1 MAVFLNSISLLSN
14 MKQNKK
20 SVSGKKAKVVSNKWS
35 LVERLAGFVEL
46 GRPMEWS
53 KSLLNMLIAML
64 MAFYVYSAGVNLWI
78 FAAGFFSV
86 AFLWSG
92 LYALNDFTDWRI
104 DFLHPVKK
112 NRPIPSGKVSP
123 SQGFLF
129 SLILIVISY
138 FIAFSLNNFLLIIC
152 LSAMVLNQYLYTMKP
167 FRFKS
172 IKGLDMISGSM
183 VNPFFRYMSG
193 LVLFVPPAAL
203 FSQITPI
210 LPLLFVI
217 GIQFSGYSL
226 YRLFSKGH
234 DMKVKMKS
242 TVALVPEQRVKLY
255 SYLVILIAVV
265 SYMLLF
271 INFFTFKNESL
282 GFLPGQY
289 LYPIALAL
297 IFLPFMKEA
306 ILDPVKANLKSQYRI
321 LYIMTMIFIFGNFA
335 VFLLIP

>member
-1 MAVFLNSISLLSN
+1 MAANQKLL
-14 MKQNKK
+14 K
-20 SVSGKKAKVVSNKWS
+20 KKAIFSKKVQESSTQGSKKKWS
-35 LVERLAGFVEL
+35 FVQKIAGFVEL

-53 KSLLNMLIAML
+53 KSLLNMMIALL
-64 MAFYVYSAGVNLWI
+64 MAFYVYSAGINLWV

-104 DFLHPVKK
+104 DLVHNVKK

-123 SQGFLF
+123 LQGFLF
-129 SLILIVISY
+129 SIILIIVSFLIG
-138 FIAFSLNNFLLIIC
+138 FALNNFMLIVC
-152 LSAMVLNQYLYTMKP
+152 LFAMVLNQYLYTMKP
-167 FRFKS
+167 FRLKTK
-172 IKGLDMISGSM
+172 KGFDMISGSM
-183 VNPFFRYMSG
+183 VNPTFRYLSG

-210 LPLLFVI
+210 LPFLFVI

-234 DMKVKMKS
+234 DLKVKMNS
-242 TVALVPEQRVKLY
+242 TVALVPEKRVKLI
-255 SYLVILIAVV
+255 SYLVILVAVV

-271 INFFTFKNESL
+271 MNFFTFKIEAL

-289 LYPIALAL
+289 LYPIVIALL
-297 IFLPFMKEA
+297 FLPFMKEA
-306 ILDPVKANLKSQYRI
+306 ILDPVKANMKNQYRI
-321 LYIMTMIFIFGNFA
+321 IYLMTMIFIFGNFA